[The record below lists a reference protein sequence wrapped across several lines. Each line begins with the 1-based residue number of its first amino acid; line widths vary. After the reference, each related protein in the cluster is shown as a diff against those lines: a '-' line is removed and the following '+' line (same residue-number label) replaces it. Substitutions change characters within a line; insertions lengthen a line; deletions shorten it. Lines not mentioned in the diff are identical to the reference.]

1 MVTQQARARGAG
13 VARVRDGARAA
24 RMRQGGLLAAGGAVL
39 ALCVFFHVYRLGATP
54 GWDPQEGYNL
64 DIAWNLL
71 HGRLRL
77 FALTSAF
84 AQHPPL
90 FYLQLALAIRVFGYS
105 IVAVRAL
112 AALYAI
118 LTCAVLLLAGRRML
132 GAGPALWAALVFT
145 VAPITLANT
154 RWGYSYA
161 QLACVGVF
169 CLWAGWRYAESGE
182 RRWLLA
188 AAALAG
194 LAAFSDYVGVAW
206 IVFVAL
212 LALRRAWRDAALAA
226 GVGFGILAAGLL
238 ACLVAAPAIFVSDV
252 VTTSGRA
259 AGGNPLLQVILLLLN
274 YYRFLTLDP
283 WLLLGVVGLFLVPAR
298 TRGYLLGA
306 AVVLG
311 LVVLKVRDLGTS
323 IHTAVP
329 LLPILALGAG
339 VALDAGLRRL
349 YAWSLDWLRPLIPAS
364 PTSSV
369 SPASHSSD
377 RHPGDQPHP
386 LLRRQVATLL
396 VFLVVVSPLGLATA
410 ADAVGL
416 GGTLTTRQDDI
427 LATPGDA
434 RAAGRYVLAHAHSG
448 DLVLASPTIAWMF
461 DAPEGGSGGG
471 GIQGADILQS
481 ISQAGDQAAFYPAH
495 LPADRWAYDV
505 APDRARYVVV
515 DDLLRRLATPGQA
528 PALQPILARVER
540 WPVAFT
546 AGQYTVYERPAI
558 AIAPGGPLAAKVRPS
573 RTGETRRHGHPQN

>member
-1 MVTQQARARGAG
+1 M
-13 VARVRDGARAA
+13 
-24 RMRQGGLLAAGGAVL
+24 
-39 ALCVFFHVYRLGATP
+39 
-54 GWDPQEGYNL
+54 
-64 DIAWNLL
+64 
-71 HGRLRL
+71 
-77 FALTSAF
+77 
-84 AQHPPL
+84 
-90 FYLQLALAIRVFGYS
+90 QLALAIRVFGYS

-161 QLACVGVF
+161 QLACIGVF

-311 LVVLKVRDLGTS
+311 LVVLKVRDLGAS

-349 YAWSLDWLRPLIPAS
+349 YAWSLDWPRPLIPAS

-369 SPASHSSD
+369 SPASRSSD
-377 RHPGDQPHP
+377 RHPDQPHP
-386 LLRRQVATLL
+386 LLRRQVAALL

-416 GGTLTTRQDDI
+416 GGTLTTRQDDTSRHAGRRAGRWALRARARPFRRSRPR
-427 LATPGDA
+427 LADHRLDVRCARRWQRRWGHPGRGHPPIHRAGGRSGCLLSSAPARRPLGLRCLAGPRPLRRRGRPAAPAGDA
-434 RAAGRYVLAHAHSG
+434 RAGASAPAHPRARG
-448 DLVLASPTIAWMF
+448 ALASRLHGWAIHRLRA
-461 DAPEGGSGGG
+461 
-471 GIQGADILQS
+471 
-481 ISQAGDQAAFYPAH
+481 AGDCNRAWRAFGRESPAKPDWRDPATWASTELAVIDWRHEHLAILFAGHIRRHAAF
-495 LPADRWAYDV
+495 
-505 APDRARYVVV
+505 
-515 DDLLRRLATPGQA
+515 LL
-528 PALQPILARVER
+528 
-540 WPVAFT
+540 
-546 AGQYTVYERPAI
+546 
-558 AIAPGGPLAAKVRPS
+558 
-573 RTGETRRHGHPQN
+573 

>member
-1 MVTQQARARGAG
+1 MVTEQARARG
-13 VARVRDGARAA
+13 VAAAHGQDGARGA
-24 RMRQGGLLAAGGAVL
+24 RTQRGALLAAAGAVL
-39 ALCVFFHVYRLGATP
+39 ALCVFFHEYRLSATP

-77 FALTSAF
+77 FALTAAF

-90 FYLQLALAIRVFGYS
+90 FYLQLALAIRIFGYS

-118 LTCAVLLLAGRRML
+118 LTCAALLLIGRRML

-169 CLWAGWRYAESGE
+169 CLWAGWRYTESGE
-182 RRWLLA
+182 RYWLLA
-188 AAALAG
+188 AAGLAG

-212 LALRRAWRDAALAA
+212 LALRRAWRDAALAI
-226 GVGFGILAAGLL
+226 GVGFGILAVGLL
-238 ACLVAAPAIFVSDV
+238 VCLVAAPAIFISDF

-306 AVVLG
+306 AAVVG
-311 LVVLKVRDLGTS
+311 LVVLKVRDLGES

-364 PTSSV
+364 P
-369 SPASHSSD
+369 ASG
-377 RHPGDQPHP
+377 RQPDQPRPAHP
-386 LLRRQVATLL
+386 PLRRQAAALL
-396 VFLVVVSPLGLATA
+396 VFLAVVSPLGLATA

-416 GGTLTTRQDDI
+416 GGTLTTQQDDI

-434 RAAGRYVLAHAHSG
+434 QAIGRYVLAHAHRG

-461 DAPEGGSGGG
+461 DAPDGGG
-471 GIQGADILQS
+471 AGIQGADLLQS
-481 ISQAGDQAAFYPAH
+481 IAQAGDPAAFYPAH
-495 LPADRWAYDV
+495 LPAGRWVYDV
-505 APDRARYVVV
+505 SPDRARYVVV
-515 DDLLRRLATPGQA
+515 DDLLRRLAAPGQA
-528 PALQPILARVER
+528 PALQPILTRVEH
-540 WPVAFT
+540 WPIAFT
-546 AGQYTVYERPAI
+546 AGQYTVYERPA
-558 AIAPGGPLAAKVRPS
+558 GP
-573 RTGETRRHGHPQN
+573 

>member
-1 MVTQQARARGAG
+1 MPRVIPYLARVEDNLTLKPLWTDMAARQMTNNAESGRRRMITEQARARGTG
-13 VARVRDGARAA
+13 EARAQDGARGAQ
-24 RMRQGGLLAAGGAVL
+24 MRRGALIAAGGAVL
-39 ALCVFFHVYRLGATP
+39 ALCIFFHTYRLGATP

-118 LTCAVLLLAGRRML
+118 LTCAALLLVGRRML

-161 QLACVGVF
+161 QLACAGVL
-169 CLWAGWRYAESGE
+169 CLWAGWRYTESGE
-182 RRWLLA
+182 RRWLLT

-259 AGGNPLLQVILLLLN
+259 AGGNPLLQLILLLLN
-274 YYRFLTLDP
+274 YYRLLTLDP
-283 WLLLGVVGLFLVPAR
+283 WVLLGVVGLFLVPAR
-298 TRGYLLGA
+298 ARGYVLGA
-306 AVVLG
+306 AAVLG
-311 LVVLKVRDLGTS
+311 LVVLKVRDLGAS

-349 YAWSLDWLRPLIPAS
+349 YAWSLDWLRPLIPAF
-364 PTSSV
+364 
-369 SPASHSSD
+369 D
-377 RHPGDQPHP
+377 RHLAPPHP
-386 LLRRQVATLL
+386 LLRRQVAALL
-396 VFLVVVSPLGLATA
+396 VFLVVVSPLGLAMA

-434 RAAGRYVLAHAHSG
+434 QAAGRYVLAHAHSG

-461 DAPEGGSGGG
+461 DVPDGSGGG
-471 GIQGADILQS
+471 GDIQGADILQS
-481 ISQAGDQAAFYPAH
+481 IAQAGDQVAFYPAH

-505 APDRARYVVV
+505 SPDRARYVVV
-515 DDLLRRLATPGQA
+515 DDLLRRLAEPGQA

-546 AGQYTVYERPAI
+546 AGQYTVYERPV
-558 AIAPGGPLAAKVRPS
+558 GP
-573 RTGETRRHGHPQN
+573 

>member
-1 MVTQQARARGAG
+1 MRRGA
-13 VARVRDGARAA
+13 
-24 RMRQGGLLAAGGAVL
+24 LLAAGGAVL

-77 FALTSAF
+77 FALTAAF

-90 FYLQLALAIRVFGYS
+90 FYLQLALAIRVFGYG

-118 LTCAVLLLAGRRML
+118 LTCAALLLAGRRMF
-132 GAGPALWAALVFT
+132 GVGPALWAALVFT

-161 QLACVGVF
+161 QLACVGVL
-169 CLWAGWRYAESGE
+169 CLWAGWRYTESGE
-182 RRWLLA
+182 RRWLLV

-206 IVFVAL
+206 IVFIAL

-238 ACLVAAPAIFVSDV
+238 VCLVAAPAIFISDF

-283 WLLLGVVGLFLVPAR
+283 WLLLGMVGLFLVPAR

-306 AVVLG
+306 AAIVG
-311 LVVLKVRDLGTS
+311 LVVLKVRDLGAS

-364 PTSSV
+364 PAPPTSPPA
-369 SPASHSSD
+369 PASERRPD
-377 RHPGDQPHP
+377 QLHPAHP
-386 LLRRQVATLL
+386 PLRRQVAALL
-396 VFLVVVSPLGLATA
+396 VFLAVVSPLGLATA

-416 GGTLTTRQDDI
+416 GGTLTTRQDDV

-434 RAAGRYVLAHAHSG
+434 QAAGRYVLAHAHRG
-448 DLVLASPTIAWMF
+448 DLVLASPTLAWMF
-461 DAPEGGSGGG
+461 DAPEGGSGA

-481 ISQAGDQAAFYPAH
+481 IAQSGSQVAFYPAH

-505 APDRARYVVV
+505 SPDRARYVVV
-515 DDLLRRLATPGQA
+515 DDLLRRLAAPGQA
-528 PALQPILARVER
+528 PELQPILARVER

-546 AGQYTVYERPAI
+546 AGQYTVYERPAGP
-558 AIAPGGPLAAKVRPS
+558 AGG
-573 RTGETRRHGHPQN
+573 

>member
-13 VARVRDGARAA
+13 AARVRDGAQAA
-24 RMRQGGLLAAGGAVL
+24 RMRRGGLLAAGGAVL

-90 FYLQLALAIRVFGYS
+90 FYLQLALAIRVFGYG

-118 LTCAVLLLAGRRML
+118 LTCAALLLAGRRML

-169 CLWAGWRYAESGE
+169 CLWAAWRYAESGD

-206 IVFVAL
+206 IIFVAL
-212 LALRRAWRDAALAA
+212 LALRRGWREAARAA
-226 GVGFGILAAGLL
+226 AVGFGILAAGLL
-238 ACLVAAPAIFVSDV
+238 ACLVAAPAIFVSDF

-306 AVVLG
+306 VVVLG
-311 LVVLKVRDLGTS
+311 LVVLKVRDLGAS

-349 YAWSLDWLRPLIPAS
+349 YTWSLDWLRPLIPAA
-364 PTSSV
+364 PTLAT
-369 SPASHSSD
+369 SPAPSASD
-377 RHPGDQPHP
+377 RHPAPPHP
-386 LLRRQVATLL
+386 LLRRQVAALL
-396 VFLVVVSPLGLATA
+396 VFLVVVSPLGLAMA
-410 ADAVGL
+410 ADTVGL

-434 RAAGRYVLAHAHSG
+434 QAAGRYVLAHARSG

-461 DAPEGGSGGG
+461 DAPEGGSGAS
-471 GIQGADILQS
+471 IQGADILQS
-481 ISQAGDQAAFYPAH
+481 IAQAGDQVAFYPAH
-495 LPADRWAYDV
+495 LPAARWAYDV
-505 APDRARYVVV
+505 APERARYVVV
-515 DDLLRRLATPGQA
+515 DDLLRRLAAPGQA
-528 PALQPILARVER
+528 PALQPILARVEQ
-540 WPVAFT
+540 WPVAFS
-546 AGQYTVYERPAI
+546 AGQYTVYERPA
-558 AIAPGGPLAAKVRPS
+558 GPA
-573 RTGETRRHGHPQN
+573 GD

>member
-1 MVTQQARARGAG
+1 MVTEQARASGTEAAHTRDGTRAWWGRRGA
-13 VARVRDGARAA
+13 
-24 RMRQGGLLAAGGAVL
+24 LLAAAGAVL
-39 ALCVFFHVYRLGATP
+39 ALCVFFHTYRLGATP

-118 LTCAVLLLAGRRML
+118 LTCAVLLAAGRRML

-161 QLACVGVF
+161 QLACVGML
-169 CLWAGWRYAESGE
+169 CLWAGWRYTEGGE

-194 LAAFSDYVGVAW
+194 LAAFSDYVGAAW

-238 ACLVAAPAIFVSDV
+238 ACLIAAPAIFLSDLA
-252 VTTSGRA
+252 TTSGRA
-259 AGGNPLLQVILLLLN
+259 AGGNPLLQLILLLLN
-274 YYRFLTLDP
+274 YYHFLTLDP
-283 WLLLGVVGLFLVPAR
+283 WLLLGVVGLFLVPAH
-298 TRGYLLGA
+298 TRAYLLGA
-306 AVVLG
+306 AAVVG
-311 LVVLKVRDLGTS
+311 LVVLKVRDLGAS

-339 VALDAGLRRL
+339 TALDAGLRRL
-349 YAWSLDWLRPLIPAS
+349 YAWSLDWLRPLIPAPSSSS
-364 PTSSV
+364 PS
-369 SPASHSSD
+369 
-377 RHPGDQPHP
+377 RRRPGDQPHP
-386 LLRRQVATLL
+386 ALRRQVAALL

-416 GGTLTTRQDDI
+416 SGTLTTRQDDL

-434 RAAGRYVLAHAHSG
+434 QAAGRYVLAHARPG
-448 DLVLASPTIAWMF
+448 DLILASPTLAWMF
-461 DAPEGGSGGG
+461 DAPDGSSGA
-471 GIQGADILQS
+471 GIRGADLLQS
-481 ISQAGDQAAFYPAH
+481 IAQAGSQVAFYPAH

-505 APDRARYVVV
+505 SPDRARYVVV
-515 DDLLRRLATPGQA
+515 DDLLRRLAAPGQA

-546 AGQYTVYERPAI
+546 AGQYTVYERPA
-558 AIAPGGPLAAKVRPS
+558 GP
-573 RTGETRRHGHPQN
+573 

>member
-1 MVTQQARARGAG
+1 MITAQAHGAGRAR
-13 VARVRDGARAA
+13 VQDGARLVRA
-24 RMRQGGLLAAGGAVL
+24 RRGALLAAGGAVL

-90 FYLQLALAIRVFGYS
+90 FYLQLALAIRIFGYG

-112 AALYAI
+112 AALYAV
-118 LTCAVLLLAGRRML
+118 LTCAALLLAGRRRL
-132 GAGPALWAALVFT
+132 GAGPALWAALIFT

-161 QLACVGVF
+161 QLACVGVL
-169 CLWAGWRYAESGE
+169 CLWAGWRYTESGE

-212 LALRRAWRDAALAA
+212 IALRHGWRDAALAA
-226 GVGFGILAAGLL
+226 GVGFGILATGLL
-238 ACLVAAPAIFVSDV
+238 ACLIAAPAIFISDI

-306 AVVLG
+306 AAVLG
-311 LVVLKVRDLGTS
+311 LVVLKVRDLGAS

-339 VALDAGLRRL
+339 VVLDAGLRRL
-349 YAWSLDWLRPLIPAS
+349 YAWSLGWLRPLIPAS
-364 PTSSV
+364 PTS
-369 SPASHSSD
+369 PASG
-377 RHPGDQPHP
+377 RQPDQPHP
-386 LLRRQVATLL
+386 PLRRQVAALL
-396 VFLVVVSPLGLATA
+396 VFLVVVSPLGLAMA

-434 RAAGRYVLAHAHSG
+434 QAAGRYVLAHAHAG

-461 DAPEGGSGGG
+461 DVPDGSGGGGG

-481 ISQAGDQAAFYPAH
+481 IAQSGSQVAFYPAH
-495 LPADRWAYDV
+495 LPGDRWAYDV
-505 APDRARYVVV
+505 SPDRARYVVV
-515 DDLLRRLATPGQA
+515 DDLLRRLAAPGQA
-528 PALQPILARVER
+528 PALQPILTRVER

-546 AGQYTVYERPAI
+546 AGQYTVYERPAGP
-558 AIAPGGPLAAKVRPS
+558 AGG
-573 RTGETRRHGHPQN
+573 

>member
-1 MVTQQARARGAG
+1 MVAQQAWARAAW
-13 VARVRDGARAA
+13 VARVRDGTRAA

-39 ALCVFFHVYRLGATP
+39 TLCVFFHLYRLAATP

-90 FYLQLALAIRVFGYS
+90 FYLQLALAIRVFGYG

-118 LTCAVLLLAGRRML
+118 LTCAALLLAGRRML

-161 QLACVGVF
+161 QLACIGVL
-169 CLWAGWRYAESGE
+169 CLGAGWRYMESGE

-188 AAALAG
+188 AAGLAG

-212 LALRRAWRDAALAA
+212 IALRRGWRDATLAA

-238 ACLVAAPAIFVSDV
+238 ACLIAAPAIFVSDV

-283 WLLLGVVGLFLVPAR
+283 WLLLGVAGLFLVPAR

-306 AVVLG
+306 VAVVG
-311 LVVLKVRDLGTS
+311 LVVLKVRDLGAS

-364 PTSSV
+364 PTRSISPSV
-369 SPASHSSD
+369 SPTRHLSD
-377 RHPGDQPHP
+377 RQPGDQPHP
-386 LLRRQVATLL
+386 ALRRQVAALL

-434 RAAGRYVLAHAHSG
+434 QAAGRYVLAHAHAG

-461 DAPEGGSGGG
+461 DAPEGGGGA

-481 ISQAGDQAAFYPAH
+481 IAQAGDQVAFYPAH
-495 LPADRWAYDV
+495 LPAGRWAYDV
-505 APDRARYVVV
+505 SPERARYVVV
-515 DDLLRRLATPGQA
+515 DDLLRRLAAPGQA

-540 WPVAFT
+540 WPIAFT
-546 AGQYTVYERPAI
+546 AGQYSVYERPAG
-558 AIAPGGPLAAKVRPS
+558 AAGG
-573 RTGETRRHGHPQN
+573 

>member
-1 MVTQQARARGAG
+1 MVAQQAWARAAR
-13 VARVRDGARAA
+13 VARVWDGTRAA

-39 ALCVFFHVYRLGATP
+39 ALCVFFHLYRLAATP

-90 FYLQLALAIRVFGYS
+90 FYLQLALAIRVFGYG

-118 LTCAVLLLAGRRML
+118 LTCAALLLAGRRML
-132 GAGPALWAALVFT
+132 GAGSALWAALIFT

-161 QLACVGVF
+161 QLACIGVL

-188 AAALAG
+188 AAGLAG

-212 LALRRAWRDAALAA
+212 IALRRGWRDATLAA

-238 ACLVAAPAIFVSDV
+238 ACLIAAPAIFVSDV

-283 WLLLGVVGLFLVPAR
+283 WLLLGVAGLFLVPAR

-306 AVVLG
+306 VAVVG
-311 LVVLKVRDLGTS
+311 LVVLKVRDLGAS

-364 PTSSV
+364 PTRSISPSV
-369 SPASHSSD
+369 SPTRHLSD
-377 RHPGDQPHP
+377 RQPGDQPHP
-386 LLRRQVATLL
+386 ALRRQVAALL

-434 RAAGRYVLAHAHSG
+434 QAAGRYVLAHAHAG

-461 DAPEGGSGGG
+461 DAPEGGGGA

-481 ISQAGDQAAFYPAH
+481 IAQAGDQVAFYPAH

-505 APDRARYVVV
+505 SPERARYVVV
-515 DDLLRRLATPGQA
+515 DDLLRRLAAPGQA
-528 PALQPILARVER
+528 PALQPILARVKR
-540 WPVAFT
+540 WPIAFT
-546 AGQYTVYERPAI
+546 AGQYSVYERPAG
-558 AIAPGGPLAAKVRPS
+558 AAGG
-573 RTGETRRHGHPQN
+573 